1 MTDADYLRALFPD
14 RYGVA
19 GVWLKPYSLGH
30 VFLLERIG
38 SPFVDF
44 DRDPCLGDLRV
55 ALALCKRTYPDALR
69 WLQSKSSGWRM
80 PLRFCSQQR
89 FLEGVAQFVDYIQQ
103 SSSHP
108 ICWHG
113 TGRSLGTPYFQGL
126 KLTLMM
132 HLGKTEIEALSC
144 PLSLALWDYM
154 GVWELRERMQIVGD
168 QDKQAMVFA
177 KKLAEKRN

>member
-55 ALALCKRTYPDALR
+55 ALALCKRTYPEALR

-80 PLRFCSQQR
+80 PLKFCSQQT
-89 FLEGVAQFVDYIQQ
+89 FLDGVAQFVDYICK
-103 SSSHP
+103 SFTRP
-108 ICWHG
+108 ECWHG
-113 TGRSLGTPYFQGL
+113 TGRQQGTPFFQSV

-132 HLGKTEIEALSC
+132 LGKTELESLSC
-144 PLSLALWDYM
+144 PLSKAIWDYTAY
-154 GVWELRERMQIVGD
+154 WELQERMQIVGK
-168 QDKQAMVFA
+168 QDREAMKFA
-177 KKLAEKRN
+177 KSLSERRN